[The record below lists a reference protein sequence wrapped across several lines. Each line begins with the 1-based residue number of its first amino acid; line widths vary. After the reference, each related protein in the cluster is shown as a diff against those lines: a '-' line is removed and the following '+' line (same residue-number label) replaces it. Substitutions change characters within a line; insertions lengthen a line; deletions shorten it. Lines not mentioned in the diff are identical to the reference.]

1 MSERLMSENVYGDII
16 MRSHHVSPVRVPM
29 GRLNRAAQFAPF
41 AALSGYDDAVRET
54 ERLTDSRREPDEDG
68 ISDINMKLGFL
79 RECGGFPEIGVEY
92 FVPDLKKSGGAYV
105 TLTGHFRRIDEYAGR
120 LVFLDG
126 VEVPIDDIYRINLP
140 VGALISR
147 TKMFDY

>member
-1 MSERLMSENVYGDII
+1 MSERLMSENIYGDII
-16 MRSHHVSPVRVPM
+16 MRTHHVSPVRTPM
-29 GRLNRAAQFAPF
+29 ARLNRAAQFAPF

-92 FVPDLKKSGGAYV
+92 FVPDGKKSGGAYV
-105 TLTGHFRRIDEYAGR
+105 TLTGRFRRIDEYSGR
-120 LVFLDG
+120 LVFCG
-126 VEVPIDDIYRINLP
+126 GGEIPIGDIYRIDLWA
-140 VGALISR
+140 GGS
-147 TKMFDY
+147 KMFDY